1 MGETLHEQMYDQLD
15 SRSEQHIEI
24 LVARRLISKY
34 MEVGEYEKA
43 LKQSELVIKRLWAGL
58 YGLWDDAYC
67 FFNVSPAPICG
78 TTMCTTIAI
87 YRICL
92 DAMSI
97 QPLLR

>member
-1 MGETLHEQMYDQLD
+1 MSRCMINWILDQ
-15 SRSEQHIEI
+15 SNIIVI

-58 YGLWDDAYC
+58 YRLWGDAYC